1 MRRYS
6 STRSFAR
13 RTSIS
18 WALPLTST
26 SPPGSWR
33 SFVTVS
39 TSSSGLTTTELF
51 HAASSI
57 EPETTYLRMPLNLS
71 ANSPVRDG
79 HASAKPS

>member
-1 MRRYS
+1 M
-6 STRSFAR
+6 
-13 RTSIS
+13 
-18 WALPLTST
+18 
-26 SPPGSWR
+26 
-33 SFVTVS
+33 S

-51 HAASSI
+51 QSASSI